1 MFWRRWHPS
10 LSGENT
16 CDCLPHKSKGSTL
29 WEEWRTPPQMA
40 SVHGKIHVISV
51 WCCTKM
57 EFPAS
62 EDFLTIYICG
72 IYPTSWKQ
80 LFYHPLYCCIP
91 WCRAQAPA
99 HSAFLTRLHLPA
111 LWSSSRHRA
120 ELTQAHQHLSCRGPP
135 EPEEILRMW
144 WVVSAE
150 LVGNKHF
157 PWPTNSTWPVSSCIT
172 IFVFQKLHELQCIA
186 DFFLPSQVRSICWSR
201 NTCILGLSALH
212 QFLKPRN
219 CLIFDRHY
227 LLNTTCEWIGLHFFT
242 LEMQVLKSSCLRKD
256 KVENTAV
263 CFCCKKPS
271 SVS

>member
-16 CDCLPHKSKGSTL
+16 RDCLPHKSKGSTL
-29 WEEWRTPPQMA
+29 WEEWRTPPQMT

-135 EPEEILRMW
+135 EPEEILRTW

-157 PWPTNSTWPVSSCIT
+157 PWPTNFTWPVCVKFYHNLCLPKIAWIAVHCRFFFAKPGEEYMLKQKYVHFRVKCPPPVSKT
-172 IFVFQKLHELQCIA
+172 QKLFNFWQTLLIKYNLWMNRFA
-186 DFFLPSQVRSICWSR
+186 LFYFGNASSKKFL
-201 NTCILGLSALH
+201 
-212 QFLKPRN
+212 F
-219 CLIFDRHY
+219 
-227 LLNTTCEWIGLHFFT
+227 
-242 LEMQVLKSSCLRKD
+242 
-256 KVENTAV
+256 
-263 CFCCKKPS
+263 KKR
-271 SVS
+271 